1 VSAQSPDPSGDRT
14 GTSTGA
20 VPPTAGAPQ
29 TGGAAPPSGPARAP
43 AASLSPTERLARI
56 GGLIRDVPDFP
67 KPGILFRDITTV
79 LRDPVA
85 WRATVDQ
92 MCDAVDRWPFDVV
105 VGIESRGFILG
116 SAMAYQLGVGFVPVR
131 KPGKLP
137 AAVHSVDYALE
148 YGLDS
153 LEIHRDA
160 LEPGHKVLIVD
171 DLLATG
177 GTAAATVRLVQAA
190 GGQVTGVSVLVE
202 LADLGGRA
210 LLAAAAPQAPLGAL
224 VTY

>member
-1 VSAQSPDPSGDRT
+1 MIQPLQ
-14 GTSTGA
+14 
-20 VPPTAGAPQ
+20 PPTPP
-29 TGGAAPPSGPARAP
+29 TRPRPSDGGRLPA
-43 AASLSPTERLARI
+43 ERLNPAERI
-56 GGLIRDVPDFP
+56 TRIRDLIRDVADFP

-92 MCDAVDRWPFDVV
+92 MCAAVDSWDFDVV

-131 KPGKLP
+131 KQGKLP

-148 YGLDS
+148 YGLDC
-153 LEIHRDA
+153 LEIHQDA
-160 LEPGHKVLIVD
+160 LEPGHRVLLVD

-177 GTAAATVRLVQAA
+177 GTAAATVRLVQEA
-190 GGQVTGVSVLVE
+190 GGTVAGAVMLVE
-202 LADLGGRA
+202 LLDLSGRA
-210 LLAAAAPQAPLGAL
+210 TLAAALPDAPLAVL
-224 VTY
+224 LTY

>member
-1 VSAQSPDPSGDRT
+1 MPPIPS
-14 GTSTGA
+14 TS
-20 VPPTAGAPQ
+20 
-29 TGGAAPPSGPARAP
+29 GGRAL
-43 AASLSPTERLARI
+43 ATSLSPEDRLARI
-56 GGLIRDVPDFP
+56 RSLMRDVPDFP
-67 KPGILFRDITTV
+67 KPGIMFRDVTTV

-92 MCDAVDRWPFDVV
+92 MCDAVDAWDFDVV
-105 VGIESRGFILG
+105 VGVESRGFILG

-137 AAVHSVDYALE
+137 AAVHAVDYELE

-160 LEPGHKVLIVD
+160 LDPGHRVLVVD

-177 GTAAATVRLVQAA
+177 GTAAASIALIEAA
-190 GGQVTGVSVLVE
+190 GGTVAGTCVLVE
-202 LADLGGRA
+202 LVDLGGRA
-210 LLAAAAPQAPLGAL
+210 LLAQAAPEAAFAAL
-224 VTY
+224 LTY

>member
-1 VSAQSPDPSGDRT
+1 VTEPPAVTPISLAVNGRSPAQSLTPED
-14 GTSTGA
+14 
-20 VPPTAGAPQ
+20 
-29 TGGAAPPSGPARAP
+29 
-43 AASLSPTERLARI
+43 RLARI
-56 GGLIRDVPDFP
+56 RSLMREVPDFP
-67 KPGILFRDITTV
+67 KRGILFRDVTTV

-92 MCDAVDRWPFDVV
+92 MCDAVDAWDFDVV
-105 VGIESRGFILG
+105 VGVESRGFILG

-137 AAVHSVDYALE
+137 AAVHAVDYQLE

-160 LEPGHKVLIVD
+160 LDPGHRVLVVD

-177 GTAAATVRLVQAA
+177 GTAAATIALVEAA
-190 GGQVTGVSVLVE
+190 GGTVAGTCVLVE
-202 LADLGGRA
+202 LVDLGGRA
-210 LLAAAAPQAPLGAL
+210 LLAGTAPEATFAALL
-224 VTY
+224 TY

>member
-1 VSAQSPDPSGDRT
+1 MLLTP
-14 GTSTGA
+14 
-20 VPPTAGAPQ
+20 
-29 TGGAAPPSGPARAP
+29 GGRSP
-43 AASLSPTERLARI
+43 AASLSPEDRLARI
-56 GGLIRDVPDFP
+56 RSLMRDVPDFP
-67 KPGILFRDITTV
+67 KPGIMFRDVTTV

-92 MCDAVDRWPFDVV
+92 MCDAVDAWDFDVV
-105 VGIESRGFILG
+105 VGVESRGFILG

-137 AAVHSVDYALE
+137 AAVHAVDYSLE

-160 LEPGHKVLIVD
+160 LDRGHRVLVVD

-177 GTAAATVRLVQAA
+177 GTAAATIALIEAA
-190 GGQVTGVSVLVE
+190 GGTVSGTCVLVE
-202 LADLGGRA
+202 LVDLGGRA
-210 LLAAAAPQAPLGAL
+210 LLTSAAPDAAFAAL
-224 VTY
+224 LTY

>member
-1 VSAQSPDPSGDRT
+1 MTPIPASVNGRSPAQSLTPED
-14 GTSTGA
+14 
-20 VPPTAGAPQ
+20 
-29 TGGAAPPSGPARAP
+29 
-43 AASLSPTERLARI
+43 RLARI
-56 GGLIRDVPDFP
+56 RSLMRDVPDFP
-67 KPGILFRDITTV
+67 KPGILFRDVTTV

-92 MCDAVDRWPFDVV
+92 MCDAVDAWDFDVV
-105 VGIESRGFILG
+105 VGVESRGFILG

-137 AAVHSVDYALE
+137 AAVHAIDYQLE

-160 LEPGHKVLIVD
+160 LDPGHRVLVVD

-177 GTAAATVRLVQAA
+177 GTAAATIALVEAA
-190 GGQVTGVSVLVE
+190 GGTVAGTCVLVE
-202 LADLGGRA
+202 LVDLGGRA
-210 LLAAAAPQAPLGAL
+210 LVAGAAPEAAFAAL
-224 VTY
+224 LTY

>member
-1 VSAQSPDPSGDRT
+1 MTQDRAQERWLVSGD
-14 GTSTGA
+14 
-20 VPPTAGAPQ
+20 
-29 TGGAAPPSGPARAP
+29 
-43 AASLSPTERLARI
+43 ERLA
-56 GGLIRDVPDFP
+56 LIRSLVRDVPDFP

-92 MCDAVDRWPFDVV
+92 LCDAVDAWDFDVV

-116 SAMAYQLGVGFVPVR
+116 SALAYQLGVGFVPVR

-137 AAVHSVDYALE
+137 AAVHTIDYALE

-160 LEPGHKVLIVD
+160 LVSGSRVLVVD

-177 GTAAATVRLVQAA
+177 GTATATARLVETCGAVLAGAA
-190 GGQVTGVSVLVE
+190 FLVE
-202 LADLGGRA
+202 LEALGGRA
-210 LLAAAAPQAPLGAL
+210 PLAQAAPAAEITAL
-224 VTY
+224 LSY